1 MKGNLRKILV
11 IFLGTIIALELK
23 SNIYATTSFDV
34 SRKSLKIYEKFDISQ
49 IITTDSKD
57 NLKYTISDSSVADIS
72 EDGIIF
78 TKGLGEFSVTVT
90 DGTMSD
96 TCNFSS
102 GYYVGIDVSSFN
114 GEVEWDKV
122 KNQGIDFAMIRSSLG
137 WYDEELDKE
146 EEYDFQFD
154 KQFLNNLKGASENNM
169 SFGIYHFCLATNA
182 EEAEQE
188 AIYVLNAL
196 NEYGK
201 EYKENMTLPIA
212 YDIEGADRANL
223 GMKKVTEIAI
233 AFCNKIYEAGYTPII
248 YSNRDFFT
256 NYLDLDKLNALAY
269 NYWYA
274 SPKDEPDFSEKITIA
289 DTKLSPIMWQYT
301 FEGSVDGADND
312 QGNVDMDIMYMNDRV
327 KVEVIDNGQVVDIIG
342 ANKNGA
348 IDYIP
353 QYAKE
358 GYIYNGI
365 EDKDGNLINEE
376 YKFNEDSK
384 VSINYTKIPI
394 TSLIL
399 NTTELNFSEEK
410 EQYIVISSVLPDT
423 AVLDG
428 EDIMYSSD
436 NEDIA
441 TVDENGKVI
450 PVSNGS
456 CNIVCKLKSN
466 PEVQAV
472 CKIKVHF
479 GLIIG
484 DLDNSG
490 AVNSDDAAIALDLY
504 RYGNATDED
513 ILIGD
518 IDENGIIN
526 SDDAALILDIYRYGK

>member
-1 MKGNLRKILV
+1 
-11 IFLGTIIALELK
+11 
-23 SNIYATTSFDV
+23 
-34 SRKSLKIYEKFDISQ
+34 
-49 IITTDSKD
+49 
-57 NLKYTISDSSVADIS
+57 
-72 EDGIIF
+72 
-78 TKGLGEFSVTVT
+78 
-90 DGTMSD
+90 
-96 TCNFSS
+96 
-102 GYYVGIDVSSFN
+102 
-114 GEVEWDKV
+114 
-122 KNQGIDFAMIRSSLG
+122 
-137 WYDEELDKE
+137 
-146 EEYDFQFD
+146 
-154 KQFLNNLKGASENNM
+154 
-169 SFGIYHFCLATNA
+169 
-182 EEAEQE
+182 
-188 AIYVLNAL
+188 
-196 NEYGK
+196 
-201 EYKENMTLPIA
+201 
-212 YDIEGADRANL
+212 
-223 GMKKVTEIAI
+223 
-233 AFCNKIYEAGYTPII
+233 
-248 YSNRDFFT
+248 
-256 NYLDLDKLNALAY
+256 
-269 NYWYA
+269 
-274 SPKDEPDFSEKITIA
+274 
-289 DTKLSPIMWQYT
+289 MWQYT

-428 EDIMYSSD
+428 EDIMYSSN

-490 AVNSDDAAIALDLY
+490 AVNSDDAASALDLY